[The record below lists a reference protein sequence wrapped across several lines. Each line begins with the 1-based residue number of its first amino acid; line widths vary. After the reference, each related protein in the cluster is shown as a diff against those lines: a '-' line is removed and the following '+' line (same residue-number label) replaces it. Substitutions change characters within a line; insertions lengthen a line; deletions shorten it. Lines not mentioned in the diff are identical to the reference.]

1 MEPLPFLR
9 PTKVKLHV
17 YPNPNPSW
25 TSVNAMRQGTTLVQH
40 LEHAYENMYAQCQIR
55 RCMSAAVP
63 VSRAPTRVHAVLLN
77 EKIFRKPERAKAAL
91 LRDMESF
98 WIYLN
103 CCNML
108 LWYRTDDLHLL
119 VSGR

>member
-1 MEPLPFLR
+1 
-9 PTKVKLHV
+9 
-17 YPNPNPSW
+17 
-25 TSVNAMRQGTTLVQH
+25 
-40 LEHAYENMYAQCQIR
+40 
-55 RCMSAAVP
+55 MSAAVP

-108 LWYRTDDLHLL
+108 LWYHTDDLHLL